1 MSFTFQHVK
10 TSYKTLFHD
19 VRVELVER
27 PHETAKIDTFNALF
41 RSHLGYDDNY
51 GVEESLDAA
60 NLERTKR
67 Q

>member
-1 MSFTFQHVK
+1 MTFDLNIGEK
-10 TSYKTLFHD
+10 P
-19 VRVELVER
+19 R
-27 PHETAKIDTFNALF
+27 ETAEIDTFNASL